1 MDDRAKREIN
11 VNTVLFLC
19 SGNYYR
25 SRFAE
30 ELFNGKA
37 AARGVPWKADSAGLD
52 LNPNNRGPV
61 SSLVLDRLEKLG
73 IDPLHRNRF
82 PRPAESLDLDSAGVV
97 VAMSYREHYGLM
109 RRVFPGFVSK
119 ARYWD
124 VGDTGDMSSAEALK
138 TIEQQVHDLV
148 DELQGGNTGLAGTG

>member
-30 ELFNGKA
+30 ELFNRKA

-82 PRPAESLDLDSAGVV
+82 PRPAESIDLEIAGVV

-138 TIEQQVHDLV
+138 TIEQQVDDLV
-148 DELQGGNTGLAGTG
+148 DELQSGNIGLAGTG